1 MTLILSGTDG
11 LSDVDGSAATPAI
24 RGTDANTGIFF
35 PAADTIAFSEG
46 GAEVMRISSSGNVGI
61 GTNSPGYTLDVVGSS
76 RVYSST
82 AGLNTAKF
90 GASRAGDYV
99 FLDGLCSPLAS
110 NGYSIFGMRAYSSLA
125 SADVQVGGSE
135 WVHEGA
141 GTDNKSYYT
150 ISTHSG
156 TALAERIRI
165 DSSGNLLVG
174 RTSAFAAGQGSNPSL
189 QVSTAGSGGIVLT
202 NGSNALLIYRDN
214 TNQITYFFNGSNQA
228 SLSAA
233 GAWTNASDAK
243 LKKEITTIKYG
254 LDTVLAT
261 QPRSYKRVDVDGD
274 YVGFVAQE
282 LKEQVP
288 EVVFG
293 SDTVQYSVDYG
304 SLVAVAFKAIQELK
318 ALADTQASTIT
329 TLTDRITALE
339 NK

>member
-1 MTLILSGTDG
+1 
-11 LSDVDGSAATPAI
+11 
-24 RGTDANTGIFF
+24 
-35 PAADTIAFSEG
+35 
-46 GAEVMRISSSGNVGI
+46 MRIDSSGNVGI
-61 GTNSPGYTLDVVGSS
+61 GTASPSAKLDVSSGAVRLSNAYQVQWYSGATQLASILADSGPNLTFQTGSS
-76 RVYSST
+76 NTERMRVDSSGNVGIGT
-82 AGLNTAKF
+82 SSPRVVSGYVSVGINGTTGGLLDLFSNGNRVATF
-90 GASRAGDYV
+90 GADSGGTVIGSVNAAYLGFTTNATERA
-99 FLDGLCSPLAS
+99 
-110 NGYSIFGMRAYSSLA
+110 
-125 SADVQVGGSE
+125 
-135 WVHEGA
+135 
-141 GTDNKSYYT
+141 
-150 ISTHSG
+150 
-156 TALAERIRI
+156 RI

-214 TNQITYFFNGSNQA
+214 TNQITYFYNGSNQA
-228 SLSAA
+228 SLTAA

-339 NK
+339 AKP